1 MMNNRIQRWNIML
14 KSIGIG
20 AESFREL
27 IESNSYYVDKTPF
40 IRTVFKENT
49 SKVMLI
55 TRPRRFGKTLT
66 MSTFY
71 DFLSLNIENPGDVS
85 LQEKWFKNTK
95 IFDDKE
101 FCSEFMGRFPVI
113 FLTLKSVAFDN
124 FNDSYCELARVIN
137 SMALNF
143 SYLKSSSELD
153 NDELKIFYKL
163 LDLDFLKDPANKSLL
178 TGSLVTLTNLLY
190 KHHKICPILLIDEY
204 DVPVAKAAHFG
215 YYREMINVVGQLL
228 ATGLKGNTNMK
239 KAVLTGCLRVAKESI
254 FTGLNNL
261 MVCSILDP
269 GKKDIS
275 QGIGFTREETQ
286 EVLSYYG
293 FTDYYDEVKNNY
305 DGYHFGTSHMYCPW
319 DVMNFCNDNYEML
332 GENRNLIQ
340 AGNYWINT
348 SGNDVIEEFMGFI
361 EPEDVD
367 LMQDLLDG
375 KSITAEVRTSLCY
388 GDLQNHDINDFWT
401 LLLYTGYLTFEP
413 QSHNPESDEYN
424 LYIPNEE
431 IRKCFKSKIL
441 NYFKKNSVMKSST
454 AELVKGMFE
463 GDAEKVQDNLN
474 TLLGKYVSIRDF
486 ATNAPKENYYHGFM
500 NGLLVNGISLIEE
513 QKSNFESGD
522 GYIDLIIKSVRSIGI
537 IVILELK
544 QTSDENEDKV
554 LTARDAVEQIIR
566 KKYADPYIKRN
577 DIQAVISY
585 GICFCKKECAVA
597 GKKLK

>member
-1 MMNNRIQRWNIML
+1 ML

-20 AESFREL
+20 AELFHEL

-40 IRTVFKENT
+40 IRTVFKDNT

-85 LQEKWFKNTK
+85 LQEKWFKDTK
-95 IFDDKE
+95 IFEDRE
-101 FCSEFMGRFPVI
+101 FCSEYMGKFPVI
-113 FLTLKSVAFDN
+113 FISLKSVSGNNFLRAYEQLGSTIYKMLCQFDYLAESKKLKEDAV
-124 FNDSYCELARVIN
+124 NDFKQLKNEKYLCNPENQNAVKN
-137 SMALNF
+137 SLERLCYWL
-143 SYLKSSSELD
+143 YL
-153 NDELKIFYKL
+153 
-163 LDLDFLKDPANKSLL
+163 
-178 TGSLVTLTNLLY
+178 
-190 KHHKICPILLIDEY
+190 HHGIKPVLLIDEY
-204 DVPVAKAAHFG
+204 DVPIAKAAHNG
-215 YYREMINVVGQLL
+215 YYREMIEIISPFLSN
-228 ATGLKGNTNMK
+228 ALKTNMDLGR
-239 KAVLTGCLRVAKESI
+239 AVLTGCLRAAKESI

-261 MVCSILDP
+261 QICSILDP

-275 QGIGFTREETQ
+275 QGIGFTWEETQ
-286 EVLSYYG
+286 EVLTYYG

-375 KSITAEVRTSLCY
+375 KSITAEVRAALCY

-401 LLLYTGYLTFEP
+401 LLLYTGYLTFDP
-413 QSHNPESDEYN
+413 TYRSSKKNEYR

-431 IRKCFKSKIL
+431 IRDCFRDKIL
-441 NYFKKNSVMKSST
+441 AFFKTNSVMKAST
-454 AELVKGMFE
+454 GELVKGLFE

-486 ATNAPKENYYHGFM
+486 SVNAPKENYYHGFM

-522 GYIDLIIKSVRSIGI
+522 GYIDLIIKSVRSIGT

-554 LTARDAVEQIIR
+554 LIAQDAVEQIIQ
-566 KKYADPYIKRN
+566 KKYAAPYIKRN
-577 DIQAVISY
+577 DIKAVLTY
-585 GICFCKKECAVA
+585 GICFCKKECAVVE
-597 GKKLK
+597 KKLK